1 MRFPSMVKVRQL
13 FNRDRLPDPGEETA
27 RRLGE
32 SGLLD
37 SLRPGS
43 RIAVTAGSRGIHRID
58 RILRAV
64 TEELKRRGLEPFIVP
79 AMGSHGGGTE
89 EGQAAML
96 ESLGVTGETVGA
108 PVVSSMETT
117 ELGRTVSG
125 APVFMDVNAYSA
137 DGIVVVNRVKPHT
150 AFRGRIE
157 SGLCKMVVVGLG
169 KRDGAETM
177 HWLGLG
183 EVIVECFRLARERT
197 KIVCGVAI
205 LENALDETLD
215 IRVAPPGEFEAVD
228 AGFLERSRR
237 IVPRI
242 PVPEFDILIVDEMGK
257 NISGTGMDTNVVGFW
272 RRFGGAKD
280 PDYTT
285 LIVRRLTPESH
296 GNAMGIGLADLTTRR
311 LVDSIDF
318 DATYINAMTSQWA
331 MGRIPITLENDR
343 ACLEAALGRHEPGKA
358 RIVRIKNTLELEEF
372 HVSENLLPVL
382 EGRKDMEITGGPEPP
397 VFDRDGFLV

>member
-1 MRFPSMVKVRQL
+1 MRFPHMVKIRQL
-13 FNRDRLPDPGEETA
+13 FNRDRLPDPGRETA

-37 SLRPGS
+37 HLRPGS
-43 RIAVTAGSRGIHRID
+43 RIAVTAGSRGIYRID
-58 RILRAV
+58 SILRAV
-64 TEELKRRGLEPFIVP
+64 TEELKRRELEPFIVP

-96 ESLGVTGETVGA
+96 ESLGVTSETVGA
-108 PVVSSMETT
+108 PVVSSMATA

-125 APVFMDVNAYSA
+125 VPVFMDVNACSA

-157 SGLCKMVVVGLG
+157 SGLCKMVAVGLG
-169 KRDGAETM
+169 KREGAEAM
-177 HWLGLG
+177 HRLGLG
-183 EVIVECFRLARERT
+183 GVIVECFRFARERT
-197 KIVCGVAI
+197 RIVCGVAI

-215 IRVAPPGEFEAVD
+215 IRVVPPWEFETVD
-228 AGFLERSRR
+228 AGFLERSRK

-272 RRFGGAKD
+272 RRFGGVKD

-285 LIVRRLTPESH
+285 LIVRSLTPESH

-311 LVDSIDF
+311 VVDSIDF
-318 DATYINAMTSQWA
+318 GATYINAMTSQWA

-358 RIVRIKNTLELEEF
+358 RIVRIKNTLELEEL

-382 EGRKDMEITGGPEPP
+382 EGREDVEMIGAPEPP